1 MHLHYG
7 EEQGQRAATRGLHF
21 DAAFSS
27 FTCTFMYVS
36 QPRLGESIFVR
47 QWSNLTV
54 VMSQILLV

>member
-27 FTCTFMYVS
+27 FTCMHVPYV
-36 QPRLGESIFVR
+36 SIFVR